1 MIQMFVDEVNTQD
14 KYNKVNGPILAV
26 PIVIDNNKKP
36 YGTDITL
43 FDREIKYLHDNGFM
57 VNGWNDVC
65 NQTMAKSWPNNEII
79 CPITHGRALMNTTD
93 GSSSGH
99 PHEIPTTWHVDARA
113 VWQNTTNDGQP
124 MSQGNKNFTQCF
136 NARGMTRCENSAGI

>member
-1 MIQMFVDEVNTQD
+1 MKEYSNQTNCRTYFSNGTLTDVSRYSLREWSHNNIDQANSHDDSKTFEMFVDEVNTQD

-79 CPITHGRALMNTTD
+79 CPITH
-93 GSSSGH
+93 
-99 PHEIPTTWHVDARA
+99 
-113 VWQNTTNDGQP
+113 
-124 MSQGNKNFTQCF
+124 
-136 NARGMTRCENSAGI
+136 